1 MKPQKFRS
9 DVSTKSGH
17 RRVSDLEYAA
27 ARLFLMIEG
36 LAEGRIDPGPSEA
49 SWARELVEDLDIPE
63 ETLDQAC
70 LDHDDMT
77 GVGIAA

>member
-1 MKPQKFRS
+1 MTPKKFRS
-9 DVSTKSGH
+9 EATGNPG
-17 RRVSDLEYAA
+17 RRVSNLEYGA

-49 SWARELVEDLDIPE
+49 SWAREMIEDLDIPE
-63 ETLDQAC
+63 ETLDQAA

-77 GVGIAA
+77 GAGIAA